1 MKKTGLRQRRIFSE
15 SLKKKVVKDIEKGVI
30 NVTGV
35 SREYGVSCV
44 TVYQW
49 IKKFSTYLQSSK
61 TIVVEMKSEQ
71 YRSREL
77 EEKIRELEAALG
89 RKQMEIDYLDKL
101 LEIAGKELKIDL
113 KKSFVTQPLNGSRA
127 KAGQKENLN

>member
-1 MKKTGLRQRRIFSE
+1 ME
-15 SLKKKVVKDIEKGVI
+15 
-30 NVTGV
+30 
-35 SREYGVSCV
+35 
-44 TVYQW
+44 
-49 IKKFSTYLQSSK
+49 
-61 TIVVEMKSEQ
+61 SEQ

-113 KKSFVTQPLNGSRA
+113 KKSFVTQRLNGSRG